1 MIPELL
7 QYQVEMFLMFFF
19 ILGVNQ
25 DIVDEQHHELIQIVH
40 EDFVH

>member
-25 DIVDEQHHELIQIVH
+25 DIVDEHHHELIQIVH